1 MSLFSIEHLKE
12 GVSKREVWSWAA
24 FDFANSGYTTVVL
37 TAVFNAY
44 FVSVICAD
52 ASWATLLWTSIIAVS
67 NILAIV
73 LMPLIGAATDLKGNK
88 KFWTVLMSALC
99 IAATVGLAFTGPGTI
114 VWALLMVVISN
125 FAYNVGETLNS
136 AFLPEIADE
145 RSMGKVSGWG
155 WSFGYCGGLLTL
167 GLSLALVL
175 VMQSNGAGAE
185 DYVPYTMLITAAIFL
200 FAALPLALWL
210 KERAV
215 PRSNAA
221 FWPLVKQ
228 SQASLVKTFK
238 SLPEHKNF
246 AWLVA
251 SGLSFQGGIAVVV
264 TLAAVYADQAMGFT
278 PDETILLVLLV
289 NITAAIGAFAFGYV
303 EDRIGH
309 KNALI
314 VTLFIWMAMVG
325 VAYFAQTKPIFWIAA
340 NLAGIAM
347 GSSQSAGRA
356 LVGVLAPEKDRAA
369 FYSFWNMAL
378 WVANIIGPMTYGY
391 ITWITNNDQRL
402 ALLCTGLF
410 FVLGL
415 ILLLPMRLTSKG
427 NQAGSKAP

>member
-1 MSLFSIEHLKE
+1 MPLFSPQHLKKD
-12 GVSKREVWSWAA
+12 VAVREVWAWTA

-44 FVSVICAD
+44 FVGVICGN
-52 ASWATLLWTSIIAVS
+52 ASWATLLWTSVIAAS

-73 LMPLIGAATDLKGNK
+73 CMPFIGAATDLKANK
-88 KFWTVLMSALC
+88 KFWTVLMSLLC
-99 IAATVGLAFTGPGTI
+99 IAGTVGLAFTGSGTVWLAVFMVI
-114 VWALLMVVISN
+114 VSN
-125 FAYNVGETLNS
+125 FAYNIGETLNS
-136 AFLPEIADE
+136 AFLPEIADPQ
-145 RSMGKVSGWG
+145 SMGKVSGWG

-167 GLSLALVL
+167 GLSLWAVL
-175 VMQSNGAGAE
+175 AMQAKGVSAE
-185 DYVPYTMLITAAIFL
+185 GYVPYTMAITAVVF
-200 FAALPLALWL
+200 FVAAMPLALWL
-210 KERAV
+210 KERAI
-215 PRSNAA
+215 PRTQAN
-221 FWPLVKQ
+221 FWLLVKE
-228 SQASLVKTFK
+228 SQASLIAIFK
-238 SLPEHKNF
+238 SLPKHKNF

-289 NITAAIGAFAFGYV
+289 NITAAVGAFAFGYV

-309 KNALI
+309 KYALM
-314 VTLFIWMAMVG
+314 VTLLIWIAMVA

-378 WVANIIGPMTYGY
+378 WVANIVGPMTYGL
-391 ITWITNNDQRL
+391 ITWMTGNDQRL
-402 ALLCTGLF
+402 ALLCTGMF
-410 FVLGL
+410 FVVGL
-415 ILLLPMRLTSKG
+415 ILLLPMRIQKR
-427 NQAGSKAP
+427 

>member
-1 MSLFSIEHLKE
+1 MSLFSAQHLKA
-12 GVSKREVWSWAA
+12 GVSAREVWSWAA

-44 FVSVICAD
+44 FVGVICGE
-52 ASWATLLWTSIIAVS
+52 ASWATLLWTSIIAAS

-73 LMPLIGAATDLKGNK
+73 CMPLIGAATDLKANK
-88 KFWTVLMSALC
+88 KFWTVLMSLLC
-99 IAATVGLAFTGPGTI
+99 IVGTLGLAFTGSGT
-114 VWALLMVVISN
+114 VWLAVFMVIISN
-125 FAYNVGETLNS
+125 FAYNIGETLNS
-136 AFLPEIADE
+136 AFLPEIADDK
-145 RSMGKVSGWG
+145 SIGKVSGWG

-167 GLSLALVL
+167 GLSLVVVL
-175 VMQSNGAGAE
+175 FMQSKGAGAE
-185 DYVPYTMLITAAIFL
+185 DYVPYTMLITAFV
-200 FAALPLALWL
+200 FFVAALPLVLWL
-210 KERAV
+210 KERAQ
-215 PRSNAA
+215 PRTQAA
-221 FWPLVKQ
+221 FWTLVKQ
-228 SQASLVKTFK
+228 SQASLIETFK
-238 SLPEHKNF
+238 SLPRHKNF

-309 KNALI
+309 ENALI
-314 VTLFIWMAMVG
+314 VTLFIWIAMVG

-356 LVGVLAPEKDRAA
+356 LVGVLAPPKDRAA

-391 ITWITNNDQRL
+391 ITWLTDNDQRL

-410 FVLGL
+410 FVVGL
-415 ILLLPMRLTSKG
+415 ILLLPMQLKHREG
-427 NQAGSKAP
+427 

>member
-1 MSLFSIEHLKE
+1 MSLFSAQHLKA
-12 GVSKREVWSWAA
+12 GVSAREVWSWAA

-44 FVSVICAD
+44 FVGVICGE
-52 ASWATLLWTSIIAVS
+52 ASWATLLWTSIIAAS

-73 LMPLIGAATDLKGNK
+73 CMPLIGAATDLKANK
-88 KFWTVLMSALC
+88 KFWTVLMSLLC
-99 IAATVGLAFTGPGTI
+99 IVGTLGLAFTGSGT
-114 VWALLMVVISN
+114 VWLAVFMVIISN
-125 FAYNVGETLNS
+125 FAYNIGETLNS
-136 AFLPEIADE
+136 AFLPEIADDK
-145 RSMGKVSGWG
+145 SIGKVSGWG

-167 GLSLALVL
+167 GLSLVVVL
-175 VMQSNGAGAE
+175 FMQSKGAGAE
-185 DYVPYTMLITAAIFL
+185 DYVPYTMLITAFV
-200 FAALPLALWL
+200 FFVAALPLVLWL
-210 KERAV
+210 KERAQ
-215 PRSNAA
+215 PRTQAA
-221 FWPLVKQ
+221 FWTLVKQ
-228 SQASLVKTFK
+228 SQASLIETFK
-238 SLPEHKNF
+238 SLPRHKNF

-314 VTLFIWMAMVG
+314 VTLFIWIAMVG

-356 LVGVLAPEKDRAA
+356 LVGVLAPPKDRAA

-391 ITWITNNDQRL
+391 ITWLTDNDQRL

-410 FVLGL
+410 FVVGL
-415 ILLLPMRLTSKG
+415 ILLHL
-427 NQAGSKAP
+427 

>member
-1 MSLFSIEHLKE
+1 MSLFSAQHLKA
-12 GVSKREVWSWAA
+12 GVSGREVWSWAA

-44 FVSVICAD
+44 FVGVICGE
-52 ASWATLLWTSIIAVS
+52 ASWATLLWTSIIAAS

-73 LMPLIGAATDLKGNK
+73 CMPLIGAATDLKANK
-88 KFWTVLMSALC
+88 KFWTVLMSLLC
-99 IAATVGLAFTGPGTI
+99 IVGTVGLAFTGSGT
-114 VWALLMVVISN
+114 VWLAVIMVIISN
-125 FAYNVGETLNS
+125 FAYNIGETLNS
-136 AFLPEIADE
+136 AFLPEIADDK
-145 RSMGKVSGWG
+145 SIGKVSGWG

-167 GLSLALVL
+167 GLSLAAVL
-175 VMQSNGAGAE
+175 FMQSKGAGAE
-185 DYVPYTMLITAAIFL
+185 DYVPYTMLITAFV
-200 FAALPLALWL
+200 FFVAALPLALWL
-210 KERAV
+210 KERAQ
-215 PRSNAA
+215 PRTQAA
-221 FWPLVKQ
+221 FWTLVKQ
-228 SQASLVKTFK
+228 SQASLIETFK
-238 SLPEHKNF
+238 SLPRHKNF

-314 VTLFIWMAMVG
+314 VTLFIWIAMVG

-356 LVGVLAPEKDRAA
+356 LVGVLAPAEDRAA

-391 ITWITNNDQRL
+391 ITWLTDNDQRL

-410 FVLGL
+410 FVVGL
-415 ILLLPMRLTSKG
+415 ILLLPMQLKHREG
-427 NQAGSKAP
+427 

>member
-1 MSLFSIEHLKE
+1 MSLFSAQHLKA
-12 GVSKREVWSWAA
+12 GVSGREVWSWAA

-44 FVSVICAD
+44 FVGVICGE
-52 ASWATLLWTSIIAVS
+52 ASWATLLWTSIIAAS

-73 LMPLIGAATDLKGNK
+73 CMPLIGAATDLKANK
-88 KFWTVLMSALC
+88 KFWTVLMSLLC
-99 IAATVGLAFTGPGTI
+99 ILGTVGLAFTGSGTVWLAVIMVI
-114 VWALLMVVISN
+114 VSN
-125 FAYNVGETLNS
+125 FAYNIGETLNS

-145 RSMGKVSGWG
+145 KSMGKVSGWG

-167 GLSLALVL
+167 GLSLAVVL
-175 VMQSNGAGAE
+175 FMQSRGAGAE
-185 DYVPYTMLITAAIFL
+185 DYVPYTMMITAAVFL
-200 FAALPLALWL
+200 VAALPLALWL
-210 KERAV
+210 KERAQ
-215 PRSNAA
+215 PRTEAA
-221 FWPLVKQ
+221 FWTLVKQ
-228 SQASLVKTFK
+228 SQASLIETFK
-238 SLPEHKNF
+238 SLPRHKNF

-314 VTLFIWMAMVG
+314 VTLLIWIAMVG

-356 LVGVLAPEKDRAA
+356 LVGVLAPPKDRAA

-391 ITWITNNDQRL
+391 ITWLTDNDQRL

-410 FVLGL
+410 FVVGL
-415 ILLLPMRLTSKG
+415 ILLLPMQLKHREG
-427 NQAGSKAP
+427 

>member
-1 MSLFSIEHLKE
+1 MSLFSAQHLKA
-12 GVSKREVWSWAA
+12 GVSAREVWSWAA

-44 FVSVICAD
+44 FVGVICGE
-52 ASWATLLWTSIIAVS
+52 ASWATLLWTSIIAAS

-73 LMPLIGAATDLKGNK
+73 CMPLIGAATDLKANK
-88 KFWTVLMSALC
+88 KFWTVLMSLLC
-99 IAATVGLAFTGPGTI
+99 IVGTVGLAFTGSGT
-114 VWALLMVVISN
+114 VWLAVFMVIISN
-125 FAYNVGETLNS
+125 FAYNIGETLNS
-136 AFLPEIADE
+136 AFLPEIADDK
-145 RSMGKVSGWG
+145 SIGKVSGWG

-167 GLSLALVL
+167 GLSLAVVL
-175 VMQSNGAGAE
+175 FMQSKEAGAE
-185 DYVPYTMLITAAIFL
+185 DYVPYTMLITALVFL
-200 FAALPLALWL
+200 VAALPLALWL
-210 KERAV
+210 KERAQ
-215 PRSNAA
+215 PRTQAA
-221 FWPLVKQ
+221 FWTLVKQ
-228 SQASLVKTFK
+228 SQASLIETFK
-238 SLPEHKNF
+238 SLPRHKNF

-314 VTLFIWMAMVG
+314 VTLFIWIAMVG
-325 VAYFAQTKPIFWIAA
+325 VAYFAQTKPVFWIAA

-356 LVGVLAPEKDRAA
+356 LVGVLAPPKDRAA

-391 ITWITNNDQRL
+391 ITWLTDNDQRL

-410 FVLGL
+410 FVVGL
-415 ILLLPMRLTSKG
+415 ILLLPMQLKHREG
-427 NQAGSKAP
+427 

>member
-1 MSLFSIEHLKE
+1 MSLFSAQHLKT
-12 GVSKREVWSWAA
+12 GVSAREVWSWAA

-44 FVSVICAD
+44 FVGVICGE
-52 ASWATLLWTSIIAVS
+52 ASWATLLWTSIIAAS

-73 LMPLIGAATDLKGNK
+73 CMPLIGAATDLKANK
-88 KFWTVLMSALC
+88 KFWTVLMSLLC
-99 IAATVGLAFTGPGTI
+99 IVGTVGLAFTGSGT
-114 VWALLMVVISN
+114 VWLAVIMVIISN
-125 FAYNVGETLNS
+125 FAYNIGETLNS
-136 AFLPEIADE
+136 AFLPEIADDK
-145 RSMGKVSGWG
+145 SIGKVSGWG

-167 GLSLALVL
+167 GLSLAAVL
-175 VMQSNGAGAE
+175 FMQSKGAGAE
-185 DYVPYTMLITAAIFL
+185 DYVPYTMLITAFV
-200 FAALPLALWL
+200 FFVAALPLALWL
-210 KERAV
+210 KERAQ
-215 PRSNAA
+215 PRTQAA
-221 FWPLVKQ
+221 FWTLVKQ
-228 SQASLVKTFK
+228 SQASLIETFK
-238 SLPEHKNF
+238 SLPRHKNF

-314 VTLFIWMAMVG
+314 VTLFIWIAMVG

-356 LVGVLAPEKDRAA
+356 LVGVLAPAEDRAA

-391 ITWITNNDQRL
+391 ITWLTDNDQRL

-410 FVLGL
+410 FVVGL
-415 ILLLPMRLTSKG
+415 ILLLPMQLKHREG
-427 NQAGSKAP
+427 

>member
-1 MSLFSIEHLKE
+1 
-12 GVSKREVWSWAA
+12 
-24 FDFANSGYTTVVL
+24 
-37 TAVFNAY
+37 
-44 FVSVICAD
+44 
-52 ASWATLLWTSIIAVS
+52 
-67 NILAIV
+67 
-73 LMPLIGAATDLKGNK
+73 
-88 KFWTVLMSALC
+88 
-99 IAATVGLAFTGPGTI
+99 
-114 VWALLMVVISN
+114 
-125 FAYNVGETLNS
+125 
-136 AFLPEIADE
+136 
-145 RSMGKVSGWG
+145 MGKVSGWG

-314 VTLFIWMAMVG
+314 VTLFIWVAMVG

-391 ITWITNNDQRL
+391 ITWVTNNDQRL

-415 ILLLPMRLTSKG
+415 ILLLPMRFTSKE
-427 NQAGSKAP
+427 K

>member
-1 MSLFSIEHLKE
+1 MSLFSAQHLKA
-12 GVSKREVWSWAA
+12 GVSAREVWSWAA

-44 FVSVICAD
+44 FVGVICGE
-52 ASWATLLWTSIIAVS
+52 ASWATLLWTSIIAAS

-73 LMPLIGAATDLKGNK
+73 CMPLIGAATDLKANK
-88 KFWTVLMSALC
+88 KFWTVLMSLLC
-99 IAATVGLAFTGPGTI
+99 IVGTVGLAFTGSGT
-114 VWALLMVVISN
+114 VWLAVIMVIISN
-125 FAYNVGETLNS
+125 FAYNIGETLNS
-136 AFLPEIADE
+136 AFLPEIADDK
-145 RSMGKVSGWG
+145 SIGKVSGWG

-167 GLSLALVL
+167 GLSLAVVL
-175 VMQSNGAGAE
+175 FMQSKGAGAE
-185 DYVPYTMLITAAIFL
+185 DYVPYTMLITAFV
-200 FAALPLALWL
+200 FFVAALPLALWL
-210 KERAV
+210 KERAQ
-215 PRSNAA
+215 PRTQAA
-221 FWPLVKQ
+221 FWTLVKQ
-228 SQASLVKTFK
+228 SQASLIETFK
-238 SLPEHKNF
+238 SLPRHKNF

-314 VTLFIWMAMVG
+314 VTLFIWIAMVG
-325 VAYFAQTKPIFWIAA
+325 VAYFAQTKPVFWIAA

-356 LVGVLAPEKDRAA
+356 LVGVLAPAEDRAA

-378 WVANIIGPMTYGY
+378 LVANIIGPMTYGY
-391 ITWITNNDQRL
+391 ITWLTDNDQRL

-410 FVLGL
+410 FVVGL
-415 ILLLPMRLTSKG
+415 ILLLPMQLKHREG
-427 NQAGSKAP
+427 

>member
-1 MSLFSIEHLKE
+1 MSLFSAQHLKD
-12 GVSKREVWSWAA
+12 GVSSREVLSWAA

-44 FVSVICAD
+44 FVSVICQD
-52 ASWATLLWTSIIAVS
+52 ASWATLLWTSVIAAS
-67 NILAIV
+67 NILAIIC
-73 LMPLIGAATDLKGNK
+73 MPLIGAATDLKANK
-88 KFWTVLMSALC
+88 KFWTVLMSAIC
-99 IAATVGLAFTGPGTI
+99 ILGTVGLAFTGAGTI
-114 VWALLMVVISN
+114 GLAIVMVIVSN

-136 AFLPEIADE
+136 AFLPEIADD

-167 GLSLALVL
+167 GLSLWAVT
-175 VMQSNGAGAE
+175 VMQERGCGAE
-185 DYVPYTMLITAAIFL
+185 DYVPYTMLITAAVFL
-200 FAALPLALWL
+200 IAALPLALWL
-210 KERAV
+210 KERAI
-215 PRSNAA
+215 PRTNAS
-221 FWPLVKQ
+221 FWTLVKE
-228 SQASLVKTFK
+228 SQASLIETFK
-238 SLPEHKNF
+238 SLPQHKNF

-309 KNALI
+309 KNALM
-314 VTLFIWMAMVG
+314 VTLLIWIAMVA

-356 LVGVLAPEKDRAA
+356 LVGVLAPAKDRSA

-378 WVANIIGPMTYGY
+378 WVANIIGPMTYGL
-391 ITWITNNDQRL
+391 ITWITGNDQRL

-410 FVLGL
+410 FVVGL
-415 ILLLPMRLTSKG
+415 VLLVPMKLKTKG
-427 NQAGSKAP
+427 TK

>member
-1 MSLFSIEHLKE
+1 MSLFSAQHLKA
-12 GVSKREVWSWAA
+12 GVSGREVWSWAA

-44 FVSVICAD
+44 FVGVICGE
-52 ASWATLLWTSIIAVS
+52 ASWATLLWTSIIAAS

-73 LMPLIGAATDLKGNK
+73 CMPLIGAATDLKANK
-88 KFWTVLMSALC
+88 KFWTVLMSLLC
-99 IAATVGLAFTGPGTI
+99 ILGTVGLAFTGSGTVWLAVIMVI
-114 VWALLMVVISN
+114 VSN
-125 FAYNVGETLNS
+125 FAYNIGETLNS

-145 RSMGKVSGWG
+145 KSMGKVSGWG

-167 GLSLALVL
+167 GLSLAVVL
-175 VMQSNGAGAE
+175 FMQSKGAGAE
-185 DYVPYTMLITAAIFL
+185 DYVPYTMIITAAVFL
-200 FAALPLALWL
+200 VAALPLALWL
-210 KERAV
+210 KERAQ
-215 PRSNAA
+215 PRTEAA
-221 FWPLVKQ
+221 FWTLVKQ
-228 SQASLVKTFK
+228 SQASLIETFK
-238 SLPEHKNF
+238 SLPRHKNF

-314 VTLFIWMAMVG
+314 VTLFIWIAMVG
-325 VAYFAQTKPIFWIAA
+325 VAYFAQTKPVFWIAA

-356 LVGVLAPEKDRAA
+356 LVGVLAPPKDRAA

-391 ITWITNNDQRL
+391 ITWLTDNDQRL

-410 FVLGL
+410 FVVGL
-415 ILLLPMRLTSKG
+415 ILLLPMQLKHREG
-427 NQAGSKAP
+427 

>member
-1 MSLFSIEHLKE
+1 MPLFSPQHLKKD
-12 GVSKREVWSWAA
+12 VAVREVWAWVA

-44 FVSVICAD
+44 FVGVICGN
-52 ASWATLLWTSIIAVS
+52 ASWATLLWTSVIAAS
-67 NILAIV
+67 NILAI
-73 LMPLIGAATDLKGNK
+73 LCMPFIGAATDLKANK
-88 KFWTVLMSALC
+88 KFWTVLMSLLC
-99 IAATVGLAFTGPGTI
+99 IAGTVGLAFTGSGTVWLAVFMVI
-114 VWALLMVVISN
+114 VSN
-125 FAYNVGETLNS
+125 FAYNIGETLNS
-136 AFLPEIADE
+136 AFLPEIADS

-167 GLSLALVL
+167 GLSLWAVL
-175 VMQSNGAGAE
+175 AMQAKGVSAE
-185 DYVPYTMLITAAIFL
+185 GYVPYTMAITAVVF
-200 FAALPLALWL
+200 FVAAMPLALWL

-215 PRSNAA
+215 PRTQAN
-221 FWPLVKQ
+221 FWSLVKE
-228 SQASLVKTFK
+228 SQASLIATFK
-238 SLPEHKNF
+238 SLPKHKNF

-289 NITAAIGAFAFGYV
+289 NITAAVGAFAFGYV

-309 KNALI
+309 KYALM
-314 VTLFIWMAMVG
+314 VTLLIWIAMVA

-378 WVANIIGPMTYGY
+378 WVANIVGPMTYGL
-391 ITWITNNDQRL
+391 ITWMTGNDQCL
-402 ALLCTGLF
+402 ALLCTGMF
-410 FVLGL
+410 FVVGL
-415 ILLLPMRLTSKG
+415 ILLLPMRIEKR
-427 NQAGSKAP
+427 

>member
-52 ASWATLLWTSIIAVS
+52 ASWATLLWTSVIAAS

-73 LMPLIGAATDLKGNK
+73 LMPLIGAATDLKANK
-88 KFWTVLMSALC
+88 KFWTVLMSVLC
-99 IAATVGLAFTGPGTI
+99 IAATVGLAFTGSGTI
-114 VWALLMVVISN
+114 VWALLMVVVSN

-155 WSFGYCGGLLTL
+155 WSFGYCGGLLTM
-167 GLSLALVL
+167 GLSLAVVL
-175 VMQSNGAGAE
+175 VMQSKGASAE
-185 DYVPYTMLITAAIFL
+185 DYVPYTMLITAAVF
-200 FAALPLALWL
+200 FVAALPLALWL
-210 KERAV
+210 KERAL
-215 PRSNAA
+215 PRSHAS
-221 FWPLVKQ
+221 FWPLVKE

-238 SLPEHKNF
+238 SLPQHKNF

-314 VTLFIWMAMVG
+314 VTLFIWIAMVG

-356 LVGVLAPEKDRAA
+356 LVGVLAPEKDRSA

-378 WVANIIGPMTYGY
+378 WIANIIGPMTYGY

-402 ALLCTGLF
+402 ALLCTGMF
-410 FVLGL
+410 FVVGL
-415 ILLLPMRLTSKG
+415 ILLLPMKL
-427 NQAGSKAP
+427 QKA

>member
-1 MSLFSIEHLKE
+1 MSLFSAEHLKE
-12 GVSKREVWSWAA
+12 GVTGREVWSWAA

-44 FVSVICAD
+44 FVGVICSD
-52 ASWATLLWTSIIAVS
+52 APWATLLWTSVIAAS

-73 LMPLIGAATDLKGNK
+73 CMPLIGAATDLKANK
-88 KFWTVLMSALC
+88 KFWTVLMSLIC
-99 IAATVGLAFTGPGTI
+99 IAGTVGLAFTGSGTVVLAVFMVI
-114 VWALLMVVISN
+114 VSN

-167 GLSLALVL
+167 GLSLWVVL
-175 VMQSNGAGAE
+175 AMQARGISAE
-185 DYVPYTMLITAAIFL
+185 GYVPYTMLITAAVFL
-200 FAALPLALWL
+200 VAAMPLVLWL
-210 KERAV
+210 KERAT
-215 PRSNAA
+215 PRTQAS
-221 FWPLVKQ
+221 FW
-228 SQASLVKTFK
+228 SLVKESQS
-238 SLPEHKNF
+238 SLLEIFRNLPKHKNF

-251 SGLSFQGGIAVVV
+251 SGLFFQGGIAVVV

-289 NITAAIGAFAFGYV
+289 NITAAVGAFAFGYV

-314 VTLFIWMAMVG
+314 VTLCIWIAMVG
-325 VAYFAQTKPIFWIAA
+325 VAYFAQTKPIFWVAA

-378 WVANIIGPMTYGY
+378 WVANIIGPMTYGL
-391 ITWITNNDQRL
+391 ITWITGNDQRL
-402 ALLCTGLF
+402 ALLCTGTF
-410 FVLGL
+410 FVIGL
-415 ILLLPMRLTSKG
+415 ILLVPMKIERVNVKRF
-427 NQAGSKAP
+427 

>member
-1 MSLFSIEHLKE
+1 MSLFSAQHLKA
-12 GVSKREVWSWAA
+12 GVSAREVWSWAA

-44 FVSVICAD
+44 FVGVICGE
-52 ASWATLLWTSIIAVS
+52 ASWATLLWTSIIAAS

-73 LMPLIGAATDLKGNK
+73 CMPLIGAATDLKANK
-88 KFWTVLMSALC
+88 KFWTVLMSLLC
-99 IAATVGLAFTGPGTI
+99 IVGTLGLAFTGSGT
-114 VWALLMVVISN
+114 VWLAVFMVIISN
-125 FAYNVGETLNS
+125 FAYNIGETLNS
-136 AFLPEIADE
+136 AFLPEIADDK
-145 RSMGKVSGWG
+145 SIGKVSGWG

-167 GLSLALVL
+167 GLSLVVVL
-175 VMQSNGAGAE
+175 FMQSKGAGAE
-185 DYVPYTMLITAAIFL
+185 DYVPYTMLITAFV
-200 FAALPLALWL
+200 FFVAALPLVLWL
-210 KERAV
+210 KERAQ
-215 PRSNAA
+215 PRTQAA
-221 FWPLVKQ
+221 FWTLVKQ
-228 SQASLVKTFK
+228 SQASLIETFK
-238 SLPEHKNF
+238 SLPRHKNF

-314 VTLFIWMAMVG
+314 VTLFIWIAMVG

-356 LVGVLAPEKDRAA
+356 LVGVLAPPKDRAA

-391 ITWITNNDQRL
+391 ITWLTDNDQRL

-410 FVLGL
+410 FVVGL
-415 ILLLPMRLTSKG
+415 ILLLPMQLKHREG
-427 NQAGSKAP
+427 

>member
-1 MSLFSIEHLKE
+1 MPLFSPQHLKKD
-12 GVSKREVWSWAA
+12 VAVREVWAWAA

-44 FVSVICAD
+44 FVGVICGN
-52 ASWATLLWTSIIAVS
+52 ASWATLMWTSVIAAS

-73 LMPLIGAATDLKGNK
+73 CMPLIGAATDLKANK
-88 KFWTVLMSALC
+88 KFWTVLMSLLC
-99 IAATVGLAFTGPGTI
+99 IAGTVGLAFTGSGTVWLAVFMVI
-114 VWALLMVVISN
+114 VSN
-125 FAYNVGETLNS
+125 FAYNIGETLNS
-136 AFLPEIADE
+136 AFLPEIADS
-145 RSMGKVSGWG
+145 RSIGKVSGWG

-167 GLSLALVL
+167 GLSLWAVL
-175 VMQSNGAGAE
+175 AMQDKGVSAE
-185 DYVPYTMLITAAIFL
+185 GYVPYTMLITAAVF
-200 FAALPLALWL
+200 FVAAMPLALWL

-215 PRSNAA
+215 PRTEAS
-221 FWPLVKQ
+221 FWTLVKE
-228 SQASLVKTFK
+228 SQASLITMFK
-238 SLPEHKNF
+238 GLPKHKNF

-314 VTLFIWMAMVG
+314 VTLLIWILMVG
-325 VAYFAQTKPIFWIAA
+325 VAYFAQTKPIFWVAA

-378 WVANIIGPMTYGY
+378 WLANIVGPMTYGL
-391 ITWITNNDQRL
+391 ITWLTGNDQRL
-402 ALLCTGLF
+402 ALLCTGMF
-410 FVLGL
+410 FVVGL
-415 ILLLPMRLTSKG
+415 ILLLPMKIE
-427 NQAGSKAP
+427 KH

>member
-52 ASWATLLWTSIIAVS
+52 ASWATLLWTSVIAAS

-73 LMPLIGAATDLKGNK
+73 LMPLIGAATDLKANK
-88 KFWTVLMSALC
+88 KFWTVLMSVLC
-99 IAATVGLAFTGPGTI
+99 IAATVGLAFTGQGTI
-114 VWALLMVVISN
+114 LWALLMVVVSN

-167 GLSLALVL
+167 GLSLAVVL
-175 VMQSNGAGAE
+175 VMQSKGASAE
-185 DYVPYTMLITAAIFL
+185 DYVPYTMLITAAVF
-200 FAALPLALWL
+200 FVAALPLALWL
-210 KERAV
+210 KERAL
-215 PRSNAA
+215 PRSHVS
-221 FWPLVKQ
+221 FWPLVKE

-238 SLPEHKNF
+238 SLPQHKNF

-251 SGLSFQGGIAVVV
+251 SGLAFQGGIAVVV

-314 VTLFIWMAMVG
+314 VTLFIWIAMVG

-356 LVGVLAPEKDRAA
+356 LVGVLAPEKDRSA

-378 WVANIIGPMTYGY
+378 WIANIIGPMTYGY
-391 ITWITNNDQRL
+391 ITWITDNDQRL
-402 ALLCTGLF
+402 ALLCTGMF
-410 FVLGL
+410 FVVGL
-415 ILLLPMRLTSKG
+415 ILLLPMKLSR
-427 NQAGSKAP
+427 

>member
-1 MSLFSIEHLKE
+1 MSLFSSQHLKD
-12 GVSKREVWSWAA
+12 GVSSREVLSWAA

-44 FVSVICAD
+44 FVGVICRD
-52 ASWATLLWTSIIAVS
+52 ASWATLLWTSVIAAS

-73 LMPLIGAATDLKGNK
+73 CMPLIGAATDLKANK
-88 KFWTVLMSALC
+88 KFWTVLMSAIC
-99 IAATVGLAFTGPGTI
+99 ILGTVGLSFTGAGTI
-114 VWALLMVVISN
+114 GLAIVMVIVSN

-136 AFLPEIADE
+136 AFLPEIADD

-167 GLSLALVL
+167 GLSLWAVTVL
-175 VMQSNGAGAE
+175 QERGCGAE
-185 DYVPYTMLITAAIFL
+185 DYVPYTMLITAAVFL
-200 FAALPLALWL
+200 IAALPLALWL
-210 KERAV
+210 KERAI
-215 PRSNAA
+215 PRTNAS
-221 FWPLVKQ
+221 FWTLVKE
-228 SQASLVKTFK
+228 SQASLIETFK
-238 SLPEHKNF
+238 SLPQHKNF

-309 KNALI
+309 KNALM
-314 VTLFIWMAMVG
+314 VTLLIWIAMVS

-356 LVGVLAPEKDRAA
+356 LVGVLAPEKDRSA

-378 WVANIIGPMTYGY
+378 WVANIIGPMTYGL
-391 ITWITNNDQRL
+391 ITWITGNDQRL

-410 FVLGL
+410 FVVGL
-415 ILLLPMRLTSKG
+415 VLLVPMRLKSS
-427 NQAGSKAP
+427 NIQ

>member
-1 MSLFSIEHLKE
+1 MPLFSPQHLKKDVA
-12 GVSKREVWSWAA
+12 GREVWAWAA

-44 FVSVICAD
+44 FVGVICGN
-52 ASWATLLWTSIIAVS
+52 ASWATLLWTSVIAAS

-73 LMPLIGAATDLKGNK
+73 CMPFIGAATDLKANK
-88 KFWTVLMSALC
+88 KFWTVLMSLLC
-99 IAATVGLAFTGPGTI
+99 IAGTVGLAFTGSGTVWLAVFMVI
-114 VWALLMVVISN
+114 VSN
-125 FAYNVGETLNS
+125 FAYNIGETLNS
-136 AFLPEIADE
+136 AFLPEIADPQ
-145 RSMGKVSGWG
+145 SMGKVSGWG

-167 GLSLALVL
+167 GMSLWAVL
-175 VMQSNGAGAE
+175 AMQAKGISAE
-185 DYVPYTMLITAAIFL
+185 GYVPYTMMITAAVF
-200 FAALPLALWL
+200 FVAAMPLALWL

-215 PRSNAA
+215 PRTQAN
-221 FWPLVKQ
+221 FWSLVKE
-228 SQASLVKTFK
+228 SQASLIETFK
-238 SLPEHKNF
+238 SLPKHKNF

-289 NITAAIGAFAFGYV
+289 NITAAVGAFAFGYV

-309 KNALI
+309 KYALM
-314 VTLFIWMAMVG
+314 VTLLIWIAMVA

-378 WVANIIGPMTYGY
+378 WVANIVGPMTYGL
-391 ITWITNNDQRL
+391 ITWMTGNDQRL
-402 ALLCTGLF
+402 ALLCTGMF
-410 FVLGL
+410 FVVGL
-415 ILLLPMRLTSKG
+415 ILLLPMRIEKR
-427 NQAGSKAP
+427 

>member
-1 MSLFSIEHLKE
+1 MPLFSPQHLKKDVA
-12 GVSKREVWSWAA
+12 GREVWAWAA

-44 FVSVICAD
+44 FVGVICGN
-52 ASWATLLWTSIIAVS
+52 ASWATLLWTSVIAAS

-73 LMPLIGAATDLKGNK
+73 CMPFIGAATDLKANK
-88 KFWTVLMSALC
+88 KFWTVLMSLLC
-99 IAATVGLAFTGPGTI
+99 IAGTVGLAFTGSGT
-114 VWALLMVVISN
+114 VWLAVLMVVVSN
-125 FAYNVGETLNS
+125 FAYNIGETLNS

-145 RSMGKVSGWG
+145 QSMGKVSGWG

-167 GLSLALVL
+167 GLSLWAVL
-175 VMQSNGAGAE
+175 VMQAKGVSAE
-185 DYVPYTMLITAAIFL
+185 GYVPYTMVITAVVF
-200 FAALPLALWL
+200 FVAAMPLALWL
-210 KERAV
+210 KERAI
-215 PRSNAA
+215 PRTQAN
-221 FWPLVKQ
+221 FWSLVKE
-228 SQASLVKTFK
+228 SQASLIATFK
-238 SLPEHKNF
+238 SLPKHKNF

-289 NITAAIGAFAFGYV
+289 NITAAVGAFAFGYV

-309 KNALI
+309 KYALM
-314 VTLFIWMAMVG
+314 VTLLIWIAMVA

-378 WVANIIGPMTYGY
+378 WVANIVGPMTYGL
-391 ITWITNNDQRL
+391 ITWMTGNDQRL
-402 ALLCTGLF
+402 ALLCTGMF
-410 FVLGL
+410 FVVGL
-415 ILLLPMRLTSKG
+415 ILLLPMRIEKR
-427 NQAGSKAP
+427 

>member
-1 MSLFSIEHLKE
+1 MPLFSPQHLKKD
-12 GVSKREVWSWAA
+12 VAVREVWAWAA

-44 FVSVICAD
+44 FVGVICGN
-52 ASWATLLWTSIIAVS
+52 ASWATLLWTSVIAAS

-73 LMPLIGAATDLKGNK
+73 CMPFIGAATDLKANK
-88 KFWTVLMSALC
+88 KFWTVLTSLLC
-99 IAATVGLAFTGPGTI
+99 IAGTVGLAFTGSGTVWLAVFMVI
-114 VWALLMVVISN
+114 VSN
-125 FAYNVGETLNS
+125 FAYNIGETLNS

-145 RSMGKVSGWG
+145 QSMGKVSGCG
-155 WSFGYCGGLLTL
+155 WSFGYCGGLMTL
-167 GLSLALVL
+167 GLSLCAVL
-175 VMQSNGAGAE
+175 VMQAKGVSAE
-185 DYVPYTMLITAAIFL
+185 GYVPYTMVITAVVF
-200 FAALPLALWL
+200 FVAAMPLALWL
-210 KERAV
+210 KERAI
-215 PRSNAA
+215 PRTQAN
-221 FWPLVKQ
+221 FWSLVKE
-228 SQASLVKTFK
+228 SQASLIATFK
-238 SLPEHKNF
+238 SLPKHKNF

-289 NITAAIGAFAFGYV
+289 NITAAVGAFAFGYV

-309 KNALI
+309 KYALM
-314 VTLFIWMAMVG
+314 VTLLIWIAMVA

-378 WVANIIGPMTYGY
+378 WVANIVGPMTYGL
-391 ITWITNNDQRL
+391 ITWMTGNDQRL
-402 ALLCTGLF
+402 ALLCTGMF
-410 FVLGL
+410 FVVGL
-415 ILLLPMRLTSKG
+415 ILLLPMRIEKR
-427 NQAGSKAP
+427 

>member
-1 MSLFSIEHLKE
+1 MPLFSPQHLKKD
-12 GVSKREVWSWAA
+12 VAVREVWAWAA

-44 FVSVICAD
+44 FVGVICGN
-52 ASWATLLWTSIIAVS
+52 ASWATLLWTRVIAAS

-73 LMPLIGAATDLKGNK
+73 CMPFIGAATDLKANK
-88 KFWTVLMSALC
+88 KFWTVLMSLLC
-99 IAATVGLAFTGPGTI
+99 IAGTVGLAFTGSGTVWLAVFMVI
-114 VWALLMVVISN
+114 VSN
-125 FAYNVGETLNS
+125 FAYNIGETLNS
-136 AFLPEIADE
+136 AFLPEIADPQ
-145 RSMGKVSGWG
+145 SMGKVSGWG

-167 GLSLALVL
+167 GLSLWAVL
-175 VMQSNGAGAE
+175 AMQAKGVSAE
-185 DYVPYTMLITAAIFL
+185 GYVPYTMAITAVVF
-200 FAALPLALWL
+200 FVAAMPLALWL
-210 KERAV
+210 KERAI
-215 PRSNAA
+215 PRTQAN
-221 FWPLVKQ
+221 FWLLVKE
-228 SQASLVKTFK
+228 SQASLIAIFK
-238 SLPEHKNF
+238 SLPKHKNF

-289 NITAAIGAFAFGYV
+289 NITAAVGAFAFGYV

-309 KNALI
+309 KYALM
-314 VTLFIWMAMVG
+314 VTLLIWIAMVA

-378 WVANIIGPMTYGY
+378 WVANIVGPMTYGL
-391 ITWITNNDQRL
+391 ITWMTGNDQRL
-402 ALLCTGLF
+402 ALLCTGMF
-410 FVLGL
+410 FVVGL
-415 ILLLPMRLTSKG
+415 ILLLPMRIEKR
-427 NQAGSKAP
+427 

>member
-1 MSLFSIEHLKE
+1 MSLFSAQHLKT
-12 GVSKREVWSWAA
+12 GVSAREVWSWAA

-44 FVSVICAD
+44 FVGVICGE
-52 ASWATLLWTSIIAVS
+52 ASWATLLWTSIIAAS

-73 LMPLIGAATDLKGNK
+73 CMPLIGAATDLKANK
-88 KFWTVLMSALC
+88 KFWTVLMSLLC
-99 IAATVGLAFTGPGTI
+99 IVGTVGLAFTGSGT
-114 VWALLMVVISN
+114 VWLAVFMVIISN
-125 FAYNVGETLNS
+125 FAYNIGETLNS
-136 AFLPEIADE
+136 AFLPEIADDK
-145 RSMGKVSGWG
+145 SIGKVSGWG
-155 WSFGYCGGLLTL
+155 WSLGYCGGLLTL
-167 GLSLALVL
+167 GLSLAVVL
-175 VMQSNGAGAE
+175 FMQSKGAGAE
-185 DYVPYTMLITAAIFL
+185 DYVPYTMLITALVFL
-200 FAALPLALWL
+200 VAALPLALWL
-210 KERAV
+210 KERAQ
-215 PRSNAA
+215 PRTQAA
-221 FWPLVKQ
+221 FWTLVKQ
-228 SQASLVKTFK
+228 SQASLIETFK
-238 SLPEHKNF
+238 SLPRHKNF

-314 VTLFIWMAMVG
+314 VTLFIWIAMVG
-325 VAYFAQTKPIFWIAA
+325 VAYFAQTKPVFWIAA

-356 LVGVLAPEKDRAA
+356 LVGVLAPPKDRAA

-391 ITWITNNDQRL
+391 ITWLTDNDQRL

-410 FVLGL
+410 FVVGL
-415 ILLLPMRLTSKG
+415 ILLLPMQLKHREG
-427 NQAGSKAP
+427 

>member
-1 MSLFSIEHLKE
+1 MSLFSAQHLKA
-12 GVSKREVWSWAA
+12 GVSGREVWSWAA

-44 FVSVICAD
+44 FVGVICGE
-52 ASWATLLWTSIIAVS
+52 ASWATLLWTSIIAAS

-73 LMPLIGAATDLKGNK
+73 CMPLIGAATDLKANK
-88 KFWTVLMSALC
+88 KFWTVLMSLLC
-99 IAATVGLAFTGPGTI
+99 ILGTVGLAFTGSGTVWLAVMMVI
-114 VWALLMVVISN
+114 VSN
-125 FAYNVGETLNS
+125 FAYNIGETLNS

-145 RSMGKVSGWG
+145 KSMGKVSGWG

-167 GLSLALVL
+167 GLSLAVVL
-175 VMQSNGAGAE
+175 FMQSKGAGAE
-185 DYVPYTMLITAAIFL
+185 DYVPYTMIITAAVFL
-200 FAALPLALWL
+200 VAALPLALWL
-210 KERAV
+210 KERAQ
-215 PRSNAA
+215 PRTEAA
-221 FWPLVKQ
+221 FWTLVKQ
-228 SQASLVKTFK
+228 SQASLIETFK
-238 SLPEHKNF
+238 SLPQHKNF

-309 KNALI
+309 KNAHI
-314 VTLFIWMAMVG
+314 VTLLIWIAMVG

-356 LVGVLAPEKDRAA
+356 LVGVLAPPKDRAA

-391 ITWITNNDQRL
+391 ITWLTDNDQRL

-410 FVLGL
+410 FVVGL
-415 ILLLPMRLTSKG
+415 ILLLPMQLKHRE
-427 NQAGSKAP
+427 N

>member
-1 MSLFSIEHLKE
+1 MPLFSPQHLKKD
-12 GVSKREVWSWAA
+12 VAVREVWAWAA

-44 FVSVICAD
+44 FVGVICGN
-52 ASWATLLWTSIIAVS
+52 ASWATLLWTSVIAAS

-73 LMPLIGAATDLKGNK
+73 CMPFIGAATDLKANK
-88 KFWTVLMSALC
+88 KFWTVLMSLLC
-99 IAATVGLAFTGPGTI
+99 IAGTVGLAFTGSGTVWLAVFMVI
-114 VWALLMVVISN
+114 VSN
-125 FAYNVGETLNS
+125 FAYNIGETLNS
-136 AFLPEIADE
+136 AFLPEIADPQ
-145 RSMGKVSGWG
+145 SMGKVSGWG

-167 GLSLALVL
+167 GMSLWAVL
-175 VMQSNGAGAE
+175 AMQAKGVSAE
-185 DYVPYTMLITAAIFL
+185 GYVPYTMVITAAVF
-200 FAALPLALWL
+200 FVAAMPLALWL

-215 PRSNAA
+215 PRTQAN
-221 FWPLVKQ
+221 FWSLVKE
-228 SQASLVKTFK
+228 SQASLIETFK
-238 SLPEHKNF
+238 SLPKHKNF

-289 NITAAIGAFAFGYV
+289 NITAAVGAFAFGYV

-309 KNALI
+309 KYALM
-314 VTLFIWMAMVG
+314 VTLLIWIAMVA

-378 WVANIIGPMTYGY
+378 WVANIVGPMTYGL
-391 ITWITNNDQRL
+391 ITWMTGNDQRL
-402 ALLCTGLF
+402 ALLCTGMF
-410 FVLGL
+410 FVVGL
-415 ILLLPMRLTSKG
+415 ILLLPMRIEKR
-427 NQAGSKAP
+427 

>member
-1 MSLFSIEHLKE
+1 MSLFSAQHLKA
-12 GVSKREVWSWAA
+12 GVSGREVWSWAA

-44 FVSVICAD
+44 FVGVICGE
-52 ASWATLLWTSIIAVS
+52 ASWATLLWTSIIAAS

-73 LMPLIGAATDLKGNK
+73 CMPLIGAATDLKANK
-88 KFWTVLMSALC
+88 KFWTVLMSLLC
-99 IAATVGLAFTGPGTI
+99 ILGTVGLAFTGSGTVWLAVIMVI
-114 VWALLMVVISN
+114 VSN
-125 FAYNVGETLNS
+125 FAYNIGETLNS
-136 AFLPEIADE
+136 AFLPEIANE
-145 RSMGKVSGWG
+145 KSMGKVSGWG

-167 GLSLALVL
+167 GLSLAVVL
-175 VMQSNGAGAE
+175 FMQSKGAGAE
-185 DYVPYTMLITAAIFL
+185 DYVPYTMIITAAVFL
-200 FAALPLALWL
+200 VAALPLALWL
-210 KERAV
+210 KERAQ
-215 PRSNAA
+215 PRTEAA
-221 FWPLVKQ
+221 FWTLVKQ
-228 SQASLVKTFK
+228 SQASLIETFK
-238 SLPEHKNF
+238 SLPQHKNF

-314 VTLFIWMAMVG
+314 VTLLIWIAMVG

-356 LVGVLAPEKDRAA
+356 LVGVLAPPKDRAA

-391 ITWITNNDQRL
+391 ITWLTDNDQRL

-410 FVLGL
+410 FVVGL
-415 ILLLPMRLTSKG
+415 ILLLPMQLKHRE
-427 NQAGSKAP
+427 N

>member
-1 MSLFSIEHLKE
+1 MPLFSPQHLKKD
-12 GVSKREVWSWAA
+12 VAVREVWAWTA

-44 FVSVICAD
+44 FVGVICGN
-52 ASWATLLWTSIIAVS
+52 ASWATLLWTSVIAAS

-73 LMPLIGAATDLKGNK
+73 CMPFIGAATDLKANK
-88 KFWTVLMSALC
+88 KFWTVLMSLLC
-99 IAATVGLAFTGPGTI
+99 IAGTVGLAFTGSGTVWLAVFMVI
-114 VWALLMVVISN
+114 VSN
-125 FAYNVGETLNS
+125 FAYNIGETLNS
-136 AFLPEIADE
+136 AFLPEIADPQ
-145 RSMGKVSGWG
+145 SMGKVSGWG

-167 GLSLALVL
+167 GLSLWAVL
-175 VMQSNGAGAE
+175 AMQARGVSAE
-185 DYVPYTMLITAAIFL
+185 GYVPYTMAITAVVF
-200 FAALPLALWL
+200 FVAAMPLALWL
-210 KERAV
+210 KERAI
-215 PRSNAA
+215 PRTQAN
-221 FWPLVKQ
+221 FWLLVKE
-228 SQASLVKTFK
+228 SQASLIAIFK
-238 SLPEHKNF
+238 SLPKHKNF

-289 NITAAIGAFAFGYV
+289 NITAAVGAFAFGYV

-309 KNALI
+309 KYALM
-314 VTLFIWMAMVG
+314 VTLLIWIAMVA

-378 WVANIIGPMTYGY
+378 WVANIVGPMTYGL
-391 ITWITNNDQRL
+391 ITWMTGNDQRL
-402 ALLCTGLF
+402 ALLCTGMF
-410 FVLGL
+410 FVVGL
-415 ILLLPMRLTSKG
+415 ILLLPMRIQKR
-427 NQAGSKAP
+427 

>member
-1 MSLFSIEHLKE
+1 MSLFSAEHLKE
-12 GVSKREVWSWAA
+12 GVTGREVWSWAA

-44 FVSVICAD
+44 FVGVICSD
-52 ASWATLLWTSIIAVS
+52 APWATLLWTSVIAAS

-73 LMPLIGAATDLKGNK
+73 CMPLIGAATDLKANK
-88 KFWTVLMSALC
+88 KFWTVLMSLIC
-99 IAATVGLAFTGPGTI
+99 IAGTVGLAFTGSGT
-114 VWALLMVVISN
+114 VVLAVFMVVVSN

-167 GLSLALVL
+167 GLSLWVVL
-175 VMQSNGAGAE
+175 AMQARGISAE
-185 DYVPYTMLITAAIFL
+185 GYVPYTMLITAFVFL
-200 FAALPLALWL
+200 VAAMPLVLWL
-210 KERAV
+210 KERAT
-215 PRSNAA
+215 PRTQAS
-221 FWPLVKQ
+221 FW
-228 SQASLVKTFK
+228 SLVKESQSSLLETFRNLSK
-238 SLPEHKNF
+238 HKNF

-314 VTLFIWMAMVG
+314 VTLCIWIAMVG

-378 WVANIIGPMTYGY
+378 WVANIIGPMTYGL
-391 ITWITNNDQRL
+391 ITWVTGNDQRL
-402 ALLCTGLF
+402 ALLCTGMF
-410 FVLGL
+410 FVIGL
-415 ILLLPMRLTSKG
+415 ILLMPMKIERVNVSRF
-427 NQAGSKAP
+427 

>member
-1 MSLFSIEHLKE
+1 MSLFSAEHLKE
-12 GVSKREVWSWAA
+12 GVTGREVWSWAA

-44 FVSVICAD
+44 FVGVICSD
-52 ASWATLLWTSIIAVS
+52 APWATLLWTSVIAAS

-73 LMPLIGAATDLKGNK
+73 CMPLIGAATDLKANK
-88 KFWTVLMSALC
+88 KFWTVLMSLIC
-99 IAATVGLAFTGPGTI
+99 IAGTVGLGFTGNGTVVLAVFMVI
-114 VWALLMVVISN
+114 VSN

-167 GLSLALVL
+167 GLSLWVVL
-175 VMQSNGAGAE
+175 AMQSRGISAE
-185 DYVPYTMLITAAIFL
+185 GYVPYTMLITAAVFL
-200 FAALPLALWL
+200 VAAMPLALWL
-210 KERAV
+210 KERAT
-215 PRSNAA
+215 PRTQAS
-221 FWPLVKQ
+221 FW
-228 SQASLVKTFK
+228 SLVKESQSSLLETFRN
-238 SLPEHKNF
+238 LPKHKNF

-251 SGLSFQGGIAVVV
+251 SGLFFQGGIAVVV

-289 NITAAIGAFAFGYV
+289 NITAAVGAFAFGYV

-314 VTLFIWMAMVG
+314 VTLCIWIAMVG

-378 WVANIIGPMTYGY
+378 WVANIIGPMTYGL
-391 ITWITNNDQRL
+391 ITWVTGNDQRL
-402 ALLCTGLF
+402 ALLCTGMF
-410 FVLGL
+410 FVIGL
-415 ILLLPMRLTSKG
+415 ILLLPMKIKRV
-427 NQAGSKAP
+427 NVNRF

>member
-1 MSLFSIEHLKE
+1 MPLFSPQHLKKD
-12 GVSKREVWSWAA
+12 VAVREVWAWTA

-44 FVSVICAD
+44 FVGVICGN
-52 ASWATLLWTSIIAVS
+52 ASWATLLWTSVIAAS

-73 LMPLIGAATDLKGNK
+73 CMPFIGAATDLKANK
-88 KFWTVLMSALC
+88 KFWTVLMSLLC
-99 IAATVGLAFTGPGTI
+99 IAGTVGLAFTGSGTVWLAVFMVI
-114 VWALLMVVISN
+114 VSN
-125 FAYNVGETLNS
+125 FAYNIGETLNS

-145 RSMGKVSGWG
+145 QSMGKVSGWG

-167 GLSLALVL
+167 GLSLWAVL
-175 VMQSNGAGAE
+175 AMQAKGVSGEG
-185 DYVPYTMLITAAIFL
+185 YVPYTMAITAVVF
-200 FAALPLALWL
+200 FVAAMPLALWL
-210 KERAV
+210 KERAI
-215 PRSNAA
+215 PRTQAN
-221 FWPLVKQ
+221 FWSLVKE
-228 SQASLVKTFK
+228 SQASLIATFK
-238 SLPEHKNF
+238 SLPKHKNF

-289 NITAAIGAFAFGYV
+289 NITAAVGAFAFGYV

-309 KNALI
+309 KYALM
-314 VTLFIWMAMVG
+314 VTLLIWIAMVA

-378 WVANIIGPMTYGY
+378 WVANIVGPMTYGL
-391 ITWITNNDQRL
+391 ITWMTGNDQRL
-402 ALLCTGLF
+402 ALLCTGMF
-410 FVLGL
+410 FVVGL
-415 ILLLPMRLTSKG
+415 ILLLPMRIEKR
-427 NQAGSKAP
+427 

>member
-1 MSLFSIEHLKE
+1 MPLFSPQHLKKDVA
-12 GVSKREVWSWAA
+12 GREVWAWAA

-44 FVSVICAD
+44 FVGVICGN
-52 ASWATLLWTSIIAVS
+52 ASWATLLWTSVIAAS

-73 LMPLIGAATDLKGNK
+73 CMPFIGAATDLKANK
-88 KFWTVLMSALC
+88 KFWTVLMSLLC
-99 IAATVGLAFTGPGTI
+99 IAGTVGLAFTGSGT
-114 VWALLMVVISN
+114 VWLAVFMVVVSN
-125 FAYNVGETLNS
+125 FAYNIGETLNS

-145 RSMGKVSGWG
+145 QSMGKVSGWG

-167 GLSLALVL
+167 GLSLWAVL
-175 VMQSNGAGAE
+175 VMQAKGVSAE
-185 DYVPYTMLITAAIFL
+185 GYVPYTMVITAVVF
-200 FAALPLALWL
+200 FVAAMPLALWL
-210 KERAV
+210 KERAI
-215 PRSNAA
+215 PRTQAN
-221 FWPLVKQ
+221 FWSLVKE
-228 SQASLVKTFK
+228 SQASLIETFK
-238 SLPEHKNF
+238 SLPKHKNF

-289 NITAAIGAFAFGYV
+289 NITAAVGAFAFGYV

-309 KNALI
+309 KYALM
-314 VTLFIWMAMVG
+314 VTLLIWIAMVA

-378 WVANIIGPMTYGY
+378 WVANIVGPMTYGL
-391 ITWITNNDQRL
+391 ITWMTGNDQRL
-402 ALLCTGLF
+402 ALLCTGMF
-410 FVLGL
+410 FVVGL
-415 ILLLPMRLTSKG
+415 ILLLPMRIEKR
-427 NQAGSKAP
+427 

>member
-52 ASWATLLWTSIIAVS
+52 ASWATLLWTSVIAAS

-73 LMPLIGAATDLKGNK
+73 LMPLIGAATDLKANK
-88 KFWTVLMSALC
+88 KFWTVLMSVLC
-99 IAATVGLAFTGPGTI
+99 IAATVGLAFTGQGTI
-114 VWALLMVVISN
+114 LWALLMVVVSN

-167 GLSLALVL
+167 GLSLAVVL
-175 VMQSNGAGAE
+175 VMQSKGASAE
-185 DYVPYTMLITAAIFL
+185 DYVPYTMLITAAVF
-200 FAALPLALWL
+200 FVAALPLALWL
-210 KERAV
+210 KERAL
-215 PRSNAA
+215 PRSHAS
-221 FWPLVKQ
+221 FWPLVKE

-238 SLPEHKNF
+238 SLPQHKNF

-251 SGLSFQGGIAVVV
+251 SGLAFQGGIAVVV
-264 TLAAVYADQAMGFT
+264 TLAAVYADQVMGFT

-289 NITAAIGAFAFGYV
+289 NITAAIGAFGFGYV

-314 VTLFIWMAMVG
+314 VTLFIWIAMVG

-356 LVGVLAPEKDRAA
+356 LVGVLAPEKDRSA

-378 WVANIIGPMTYGY
+378 WIANIIGPMTYGY
-391 ITWITNNDQRL
+391 ITWITDNDQRL
-402 ALLCTGLF
+402 ALLCTGMF
-410 FVLGL
+410 FVVGL
-415 ILLLPMRLTSKG
+415 ILLLPMKLSR
-427 NQAGSKAP
+427 

>member
-52 ASWATLLWTSIIAVS
+52 ASWATLLWTSVIAAS

-73 LMPLIGAATDLKGNK
+73 LMPLIGAATDLKANK
-88 KFWTVLMSALC
+88 KFWTVLMSVLC
-99 IAATVGLAFTGPGTI
+99 IAATVGLAFTGQGSI
-114 VWALLMVVISN
+114 LWALLMVVVSN

-167 GLSLALVL
+167 GLSLAVVL
-175 VMQSNGAGAE
+175 MMQSKGASAE
-185 DYVPYTMLITAAIFL
+185 DYVPYTMLITAAVF
-200 FAALPLALWL
+200 FVAALPLALWL
-210 KERAV
+210 KERAL
-215 PRSNAA
+215 PRSHAS
-221 FWPLVKQ
+221 FWPLVKE

-238 SLPEHKNF
+238 SLPQHKNF

-251 SGLSFQGGIAVVV
+251 SGLSFQGSIAVVV

-314 VTLFIWMAMVG
+314 VTLFIWIAMVG

-356 LVGVLAPEKDRAA
+356 LVGVLAPEKDRSA

-378 WVANIIGPMTYGY
+378 WIANIIGPMTYGY
-391 ITWITNNDQRL
+391 ITWITDNDQRL
-402 ALLCTGLF
+402 ALLCTGMF
-410 FVLGL
+410 FVVGL
-415 ILLLPMRLTSKG
+415 ILLLPMKLSR
-427 NQAGSKAP
+427 